1 MHETHIAG
9 RMGGGDHWW
18 MRRQYT
24 NEQRTELV
32 ELVLRGGATTSNV
45 AGQMGVGLS
54 TAYNWV
60 KQARERVARS
70 ERSLDVS
77 VSTVQAAPAPK
88 FVRLVRAADSPR
100 SLTVTVAGADICVRR
115 DFDPQ
120 LLRAVVEAL
129 RGDGQ

>member
-1 MHETHIAG
+1 
-9 RMGGGDHWW
+9 

-54 TAYNWV
+54 TAYDWV
-60 KQARERVARS
+60 KQARERLARG
-70 ERSLDVS
+70 ERSLDAS
-77 VSTVQAAPAPK
+77 VATVQAASALK
-88 FVRLVRAADSPR
+88 FVRLVRAADSAR